1 MPCEK
6 TLPRIAAIHDLSCVG
21 KCSLTVALP
30 VISCSGVECAC
41 IPTAV
46 LSTHT
51 GEFTG
56 YTMTPLSDDLLPI
69 ARHWDQ
75 EGVTLDGIYTGYLAS
90 PQQERQVEQVL
101 DLLAGPDTLV
111 VVDPVMADN
120 GRYYANLGE
129 PMRQAFLRLCRRAK
143 LITPNITEAA
153 LLAGL
158 PHPQAPHSPACLEQ
172 ILDKLSQLGPRYLA
186 VTGVHPQPDQMGNL
200 LLDVQT
206 GETTLAL
213 RPVQPG
219 VFYGTGDLFASAL
232 SALLVRGLDAGEALE
247 LATQLVAD
255 SIAISAQS
263 SAPRRFGVAFEQALP
278 AYMARVQA
286 AFDSGPSGGESRPTT
301 RD

>member
-1 MPCEK
+1 MASK
-6 TLPRIAAIHDLSCVG
+6 TRLRRIAAIHDLSCVG

-30 VISCSGVECAC
+30 VISCTGVECCC

-56 YTMTPLSDDLLPI
+56 YTMTPLSQDMVPI
-69 ARHWDQ
+69 ARHWKK
-75 EGVTLDGIYTGYLAS
+75 EGVTLDGVYTGYLAS

-101 DLLAGPDTLV
+101 DLLAGPQTLV

-120 GRYYANLGE
+120 GRFYANLDQT
-129 PMRQAFLRLCRRAK
+129 MCQAFVRLCGRAQ

-158 PHPQAPHSPACLEQ
+158 PHPQAPHSRACLEQ
-172 ILDKLSQLGPRYLA
+172 ILDRLSRLGPRYIA
-186 VTGVHPQPDQMGNL
+186 VTGVHPEADQMGNL
-200 LLDVQT
+200 LLDTQT
-206 GETTLAL
+206 GKTALAL

-232 SALLVRGLDAGEALE
+232 SALLVRGLGADKALD
-247 LATQLVAD
+247 LATGLVAD
-255 SIAISAQS
+255 AIAISAQS
-263 SAPRRFGVAFEQALP
+263 STPRRFGVAFEQALP

-286 AFDSGPSGGESRPTT
+286 AFGSGTSG
-301 RD
+301 